1 MSVLVQRL
9 AMPVTAGALAAAA
22 AVVVATY
29 DRERSLEVTATA
41 YNSVEWQ
48 TDHRPNH
55 TAFGHILE
63 PGMRAIAVSRDL
75 LALGLDSG
83 TVVHID
89 GLPGAYVVRDT
100 MARRWQK
107 RIDIYMGEDI
117 EAARDWGVREV
128 TVRWREAR

>member
-1 MSVLVQRL
+1 MSSLAQRL
-9 AMPVTAGALAAAA
+9 AMPVTAGALAAGA

-29 DRERSLEVTATA
+29 DRERSMEVTATA

-48 TDHRPNH
+48 TDDRPNH

-75 LALGLDSG
+75 LALGMDPG